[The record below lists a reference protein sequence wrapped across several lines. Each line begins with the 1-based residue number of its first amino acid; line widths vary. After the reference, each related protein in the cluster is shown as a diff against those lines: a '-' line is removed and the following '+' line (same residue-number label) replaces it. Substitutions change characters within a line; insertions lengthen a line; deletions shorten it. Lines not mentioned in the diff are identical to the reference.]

1 MKIKSLIYTSLAAAL
16 LFTSCEDLNKE
27 PVFNDDTQAFVAFE
41 KTTGT
46 VIESND
52 GVPAVL
58 EAPLYC
64 GSVRGLEATVKF
76 AFDNSKYGNVN
87 AAVQGRDYE
96 PLYVVRYSIDYN
108 NQSATFM
115 QRINVDTLHLTPA
128 EEYSFKFDK
137 EHPFAAIAVRTID
150 NDAQES
156 NKKFDIV
163 LKEADVC
170 NLGANKVFAVTI
182 NDDENPMTK
191 LLGSYAATAAS
202 MFQGYPDE
210 EWDVEIS
217 ADDEDPT
224 KIWIQPICIFGGLGA
239 SDINPVYA
247 VVDVV
252 QGSIQVPYG
261 QLLFGGEGQTY
272 YMIIAGLTNSGEPV
286 KSGNALAFFTIDS
299 EGVMIEFE
307 AGYGVGNDAANEYWY
322 QAIDAPV
329 FIKK

>member
-64 GSVRGLEATVKF
+64 GSVKGLEATVKF

-170 NLGANKVFAVTI
+170 NLGA
-182 NDDENPMTK
+182 
-191 LLGSYAATAAS
+191 TAAS
-202 MFQGYPDE
+202 MFQGSPDE

-224 KIWIQPICIFGGLGA
+224 KVWIQPICNFGGLAA
-239 SDINPVYA
+239 SDINPVSA

-261 QLLFGGEGQTY
+261 QLLYGAEGSTY
-272 YMIIAGLTNSGEPV
+272 YFIIAGLTNSGEPI
-286 KSGNALAFFTIDS
+286 KAGNALAFFTIDS

-307 AGYGVGNDAANEYWY
+307 AGY
-322 QAIDAPV
+322 
-329 FIKK
+329 